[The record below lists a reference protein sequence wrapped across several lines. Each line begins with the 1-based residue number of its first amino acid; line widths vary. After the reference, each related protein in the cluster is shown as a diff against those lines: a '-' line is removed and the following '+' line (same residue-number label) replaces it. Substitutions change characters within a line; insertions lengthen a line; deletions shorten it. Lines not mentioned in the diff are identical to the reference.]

1 MIDQESQI
9 TAFLAGSPHAVIGAS
24 RDRGKY
30 GNKVL
35 RAYMQQNRSVYPVHP
50 RETDVEGL
58 VAYPDLGSIPAE
70 VHGVSVITPP
80 ALGESIVEQA
90 ATRGIQH
97 IWFQPGAESDAAV
110 ARAKQLGMS
119 VIANG
124 PCILVTLRYHE

>member
-9 TAFLAGSPHAVIGAS
+9 TAFLAGSPHAVVGAS
-24 RDRGKY
+24 RDRDKY

-35 RAYMQQNRSVYPVHP
+35 RAYMQQNRPVYPVHP
-50 RETDVEGL
+50 REPDVEGL
-58 VAYPDLGSIPAE
+58 TAYPNLGSIPE
-70 VHGVSVITPP
+70 GVYGVSVITPP

-90 ATRGIQH
+90 AALGIRY
-97 IWFQPGAESDAAV
+97 IWFQPGAESDAALAK
-110 ARAKQLGMS
+110 ARQHGMT